1 VSSAPPSPKCRY
13 DSSRSLSRV
22 FNALF
27 LVYAV
32 IQSYEVRHSV
42 TTVSSQGGFS
52 HVKIDIL
59 TTALPIVIGIAE
71 LAYIALAW
79 TIYNE
84 FGWKVYKFLGAD
96 RQIKKMFAVYQIYLC
111 IVKFDVFFWVG
122 FFVQFT
128 LLVLD
133 HNSFEFYMTC
143 AAVPL
148 SIVLLVEGHM
158 AARYENKWMMT
169 TFLFGCLGAMVYF
182 CYKVWLQNYC

>member
-1 VSSAPPSPKCRY
+1 MTA
-13 DSSRSLSRV
+13 
-22 FNALF
+22 
-27 LVYAV
+27 
-32 IQSYEVRHSV
+32 
-42 TTVSSQGGFS
+42 VSSQGGFS
-52 HVKIDIL
+52 HLKIDIL
-59 TTALPIVIGIAE
+59 TTALPIVICVAE

-111 IVKFDVFFWVG
+111 IVKFDLFFCVG

-148 SIVLLVEGHM
+148 SIVLLVEGHL

-169 TFLFGCLGAMVYF
+169 AFLFGCFGAMVYF
-182 CYKVWLQNYC
+182 CYKVWLQNLRTTAEYLLT